1 MNASTRVPA
10 AEITGFTGGLMK
22 MASRKM
28 IGQVPDSLGVLWHHR
43 RVLQDLMGIGRKSER
58 RRRAR
63 CHGGA
68 SRRAS
73 RRSSAA
79 RWRTRRRCASCR

>member
-43 RVLQDLMGIGRKSER
+43 RVLQDLMGVHHVPPPVELEQVADLEGHAGVVAPRLVDHR
-58 RRRAR
+58 
-63 CHGGA
+63 G
-68 SRRAS
+68 
-73 RRSSAA
+73 
-79 RWRTRRRCASCR
+79 